1 MSTFAEGELWSKS
14 SRIPSG
20 MGDDGSNPAF
30 NAFSTLTVFNAM
42 DNAYE
47 SGFSFTF
54 SDFKLLHIRDDSN
67 SLSFK
72 KSGIKERTYAIRKDG
87 ELKYV

>member
-14 SRIPSG
+14 SSIPSG
-20 MGDDGSNPAF
+20 MGDDASIPAF
-30 NAFSTLTVFNAM
+30 NSFSNLTVFNAM
-42 DNAYE
+42 DNPYE
-47 SGFSFTF
+47 SGFGLTL
-54 SDFKLLHIRDDSN
+54 SDFKLHIRDDSD

>member
-1 MSTFAEGELWSKS
+1 
-14 SRIPSG
+14 
-20 MGDDGSNPAF
+20 
-30 NAFSTLTVFNAM
+30 M
-42 DNAYE
+42 DNTYE
-47 SGFSFTF
+47 SGFGFTF
-54 SDFKLLHIRDDSN
+54 SDFKLHIRDDSD